1 MAQIISTLQDI
12 LVRALPTFFLV
23 IVLHWYLKKVLIQPM
38 ERVLAER
45 KKRTEGAVAA
55 SEASL
60 AEVAAKMAAYEKA
73 LYDARA
79 GVYAEQE
86 QSRRKLLA
94 DQTTAIDEAKKK
106 MAAAVASATAQ
117 IATEAQ
123 AARAALAGESERLA
137 DQITAAVLLGN
148 N

>member
-12 LVRALPTFFLV
+12 LVRALPTFFLI

-38 ERVLAER
+38 ERVMAER

-55 SEASL
+55 SEAAL
-60 AEVAAKMAAYEKA
+60 AEVQVKMAAYEKA

-79 GVYAEQE
+79 AVYAEQE
-86 QSRRKLLA
+86 QNRRTLLD
-94 DQTTAIDEAKKK
+94 DQAAAIQESKKK
-106 MAAAVASATAQ
+106 VAAQVAAAIAGITA
-117 IATEAQ
+117 EAE

-137 DQITAAVLLGN
+137 DQITAAVLVGRN
-148 N
+148 